1 MKTVK
6 SFPKRVNFSPFL
18 SDIFSKGTVFCQKG
32 VGRGFG
38 EKNMEVCQMKIES
51 GMVNRPVYNE
61 MPVSHTEVK
70 TKTETPDAVH
80 TNGNM
85 QMSVVSSAEKDTMTE
100 TQIQEQAG
108 NEDVASRRIKS
119 AVDHANQTM
128 RHAKTKCEFSYH
140 EETKRVSIKVID
152 EETEEVIREIPPEET
167 LEMLSRIW
175 ELAGLM
181 VDEKR

>member
-1 MKTVK
+1 
-6 SFPKRVNFSPFL
+6 
-18 SDIFSKGTVFCQKG
+18 
-32 VGRGFG
+32 
-38 EKNMEVCQMKIES
+38 MKIES
-51 GMVNRPVYNE
+51 GMMNTAAYTEATTVRPEAKPKAEPQLMTTGTNPQ
-61 MPVSHTEVK
+61 PVEVLPFGK
-70 TKTETPDAVH
+70 GTGADAQ
-80 TNGNM
+80 N
-85 QMSVVSSAEKDTMTE
+85 
-100 TQIQEQAG
+100 QEQAE
-108 NEDVASRRIKS
+108 NPENTSRRIKN

-167 LEMLSRIW
+167 LEMLSKMW